1 MNTTSETNPIRPV
14 DRNKVLLRAMVQG
27 AYDIQKQRIET
38 GNRLC
43 ATFKFKLGVQPGVP
57 EPQSATPVALSA
69 PVADIADIASEGSI
83 MEEPNSVSPAA
94 AAAARKEAAENVK
107 LLTELRNDYKLI
119 AEGVVSMRR
128 DGTREGDGLIDNKA
142 EAALVGVWVALY
154 EQEQLLMKQL
164 AKVVAAFPIW
174 TDWME
179 GVRGCGPTMAAVII
193 AHLDIHRARYP
204 SSVWKYAGLDVT
216 AEGRGRS
223 RRKAEMGTTTY
234 TDPKTGE
241 VKEKKTLGYN
251 PFLKTKL
258 MGVLADSMIKAN
270 SQYRVVYDARKVR
283 TQGYNAVDPE
293 RFKTPAHRHM
303 DAKRHM
309 IKVFLADLYA
319 VWREM
324 EGLEVH
330 PWYAEEKLGIVH
342 SRPPIMGARSAAA

>member
-1 MNTTSETNPIRPV
+1 MTIESNTTANPTPI
-14 DRNKVLLRAMVQG
+14 DRNKMLLRAMVQG
-27 AYDIQKQRIET
+27 MYDIQKQRIET

-43 ATFKFKLGVQPGVP
+43 ATFKYKLGIKPGQP
-57 EPQSATPVALSA
+57 EPHTVD
-69 PVADIADIASEGSI
+69 DIVGSTVSTVIEGG
-83 MEEPNSVSPAA
+83 EEANNVSPAE
-94 AAAARKEAAENVK
+94 AAAARKKAAEDVK
-107 LLTELRNDYKLI
+107 LLTQLRNDYKLI
-119 AEGVVSMRR
+119 TEGVVKLRR
-128 DGTREGDGLIDNKA
+128 DGTRDGDGLIDNKA
-142 EAALVGVWVALY
+142 EAALVGVWVGMY
-154 EQEQLLMKQL
+154 EQEQSLAKQL
-164 AKVVAAFPIW
+164 AKVVEAFPIW

-193 AHLDIHRARYP
+193 SHLDIHRARYP
-204 SSVWKYAGLDVT
+204 SSVWRYAGLDVT
-216 AEGRGRS
+216 PEGRGRS

-258 MGVLADSMIKAN
+258 MGVLADSMIKSN

-319 VWREM
+319 VWRGM

-342 SRPPIMGARSAAA
+342 SRPPIMGASSEAA